1 MKSLKRGLKALL
13 ITALAYLIQVCV
25 LRHLPVAG
33 VTGSVIF
40 AALAVLTVSCGKKYA
55 FCSSCLTGM
64 VMECMLSPVPALYA
78 IAYPVIAMLFEM
90 NCPALHC
97 TRAQMFADMSDRQL
111 ERRRMLNE
119 NRRSRLAETG
129 AKEHWWSRFFLQYRE
144 GNLPAHLRIPL
155 CAAVMD
161 LMLNVVMCVYMYLI
175 GQDIG
180 FLHIARI
187 FASVAY
193 TSALAVV
200 IMVPLR
206 FFLGMYP
213 KRRKVDKGG
222 EYQ

>member
-78 IAYPVIAMLFEM
+78 IAYPVIAMLG
-90 NCPALHC
+90 
-97 TRAQMFADMSDRQL
+97 AQMFADMSDRQL

-129 AKEHWWSRFFLQYRE
+129 AKERWWSRFFLQYRE